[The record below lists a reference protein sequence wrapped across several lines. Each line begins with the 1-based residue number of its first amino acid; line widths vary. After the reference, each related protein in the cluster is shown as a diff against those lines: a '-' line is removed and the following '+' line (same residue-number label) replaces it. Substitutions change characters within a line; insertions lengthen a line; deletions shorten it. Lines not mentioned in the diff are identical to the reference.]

1 MVSQIKDYLVKTLE
15 IYDGKILH
23 TENNLWQITW
33 ASTKDIQKIGDYIY
47 QNKEECFLQRKYDNY
62 LKIVQGN
69 TEVNN

>member
-33 ASTKDIQKIGDYIY
+33 ASTKDIQKIGIISI
-47 QNKEECFLQRKYDNY
+47 KIRKNAFYS
-62 LKIVQGN
+62 GN
-69 TEVNN
+69 MTII